1 MSTDHVPETLPI
13 ADASEAVASLSNK
26 RPLECDDDAR
36 SPQKRGKV
44 SSDVR
49 AVVSFANAVAVNSFL
64 RRCATIATDVVLT
77 FFASTN
83 DVPECAAQA
92 AASVVGDD
100 VEDTSSGCM
109 FANVPDTTMS
119 CMVVSK
125 LACDVCLQDGEDRC
139 VVCVPLTHLRTCLAS
154 IGADLRVEFKVMNSG
169 DMCVCASENVPEGH
183 VGTSTYRRTATFR
196 TLVADCIEYNLHD
209 MLYQFTLVMRKQD
222 VAGLAK
228 CASKLGADTI
238 RFDLC
243 TARDGAGSDDS
254 GAGWKKLSIH
264 FQGDMAQ
271 TTDSFMMYQA
281 SEASEAIVVE
291 TDDASEHA
299 PHGAPPA
306 STSEAWKNEY
316 SDSFS
321 AATLSKFVGAMDND
335 SITLRL
341 SPNKPLVMTAPLGEP
356 SSWTCF
362 VLASRDDDDEA

>member
-1 MSTDHVPETLPI
+1 MST
-13 ADASEAVASLSNK
+13 EAGTSQSNK
-26 RPLECDDDAR
+26 RSVDHVTDAQ
-36 SPQKRGKV
+36 PCPKRGKV
-44 SSDVR
+44 ASDVR

-92 AASVVGDD
+92 ASTVAGDD
-100 VEDTSSGCM
+100 EEDGAAGCM

-125 LACDVCLQDGEDRC
+125 LACDVSLQDGEDRC

-154 IGADLRVEFKVMNSG
+154 IGADLRVEFKVMTSG

-209 MLYQFTLVMRKQD
+209 MMYQFTLVMRKQD

-238 RFDLC
+238 RFDLR
-243 TARDGAGSDDS
+243 TAPDREASGET
-254 GAGWKKLSIH
+254 GAGWKMLSIH

-271 TTDSFMMYQA
+271 TTDSFMMYQ
-281 SEASEAIVVE
+281 SSDTSEAIVVE
-291 TDDASEHA
+291 TDDALDQA
-299 PHGAPPA
+299 PLRAPPA
-306 STSEAWKNEY
+306 SDSDVWKNEY

-341 SPNKPLVMTAPLGEP
+341 SPDKPLVMTAPLGEP

-362 VLASRDDDDEA
+362 VLASRDEDDEA